1 MIQDG
6 TVSSH
11 LKVPDVSDGR
21 HTIQVIQEMGGNEI
35 VASRTF
41 VKANIEDFDEDQEN
55 NNA

>member
-1 MIQDG
+1 
-6 TVSSH
+6 
-11 LKVPDVSDGR
+11 
-21 HTIQVIQEMGGNEI
+21 MGGNEI